1 MSYSFC
7 TSCSTETFTIIHRP
21 HNPCY
26 HGASLLIG
34 LTSRNAAGKDEVA
47 RYLVEHHGFVYFS
60 LSDILRKELKSR
72 GLPVTRENLIAR
84 GNARRRGKG
93 AGVLA
98 ETALAELENVKEA
111 VVVSIRNPG
120 EVSALRTRDDFILV
134 AVDAPVQLRFE
145 RARARARSD
154 DAKTLE
160 EFIRDE
166 QAELAGSEN
175 EQQLERVFKMRDK
188 LIVNDGT
195 LEELYAE
202 VEELL

>member
-1 MSYSFC
+1 M
-7 TSCSTETFTIIHRP
+7 
-21 HNPCY
+21 
-26 HGASLLIG
+26 LIG

-47 RYLVEHHGFVYFS
+47 RYLVEHYGFVYYS
-60 LSDILRKELKSR
+60 LSDILRGELERK

-84 GNARRRGKG
+84 GNELRREKG

-111 VVVSIRNPG
+111 VVVSIRNSG

-134 AVDAPVQLRFE
+134 AVDAPVQLRFK

-166 QAELAGSEN
+166 RAELAGSEN
-175 EQQLERVFKMRDK
+175 EQQLERVFRMRDQ

-195 LEELYAE
+195 LKELYAK